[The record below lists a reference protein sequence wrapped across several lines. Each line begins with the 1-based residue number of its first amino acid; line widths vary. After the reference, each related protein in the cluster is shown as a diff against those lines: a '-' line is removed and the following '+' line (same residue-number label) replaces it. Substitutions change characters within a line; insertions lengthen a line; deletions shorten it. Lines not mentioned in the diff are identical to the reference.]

1 MMHGGGSAM
10 TQRELKR
17 LRESLS
23 LTCRECAELVG
34 VTLVTW
40 QRWEGQTSRA
50 NEIPDNLLELFRLK
64 TGKENT
70 DD

>member
-1 MMHGGGSAM
+1 M

-40 QRWEGQTSRA
+40 QRWEGQTSRKDI
-50 NEIPDNLLELFRLK
+50 IPENLLRLFKHETKGRAK
-64 TGKENT
+64 
-70 DD
+70 